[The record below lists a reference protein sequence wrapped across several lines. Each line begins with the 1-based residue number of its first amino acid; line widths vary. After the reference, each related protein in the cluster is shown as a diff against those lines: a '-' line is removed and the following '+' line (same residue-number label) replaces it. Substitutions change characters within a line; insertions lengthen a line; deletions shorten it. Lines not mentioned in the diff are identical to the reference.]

1 MYSNIPK
8 TKPEKHPMP
17 HNKSAKNPAIP
28 TLAVSLIILF
38 LLSISP
44 GIIYAQQATPTPL
57 NQPTPVPTTA
67 AISGQPLLEDLEMGK
82 NITFSY
88 LGAVDTVLNGPFD
101 TYFLR
106 FSTPANWKLIDGAS
120 ITLHLQTDIVN
131 LGGTTLR
138 TDLGNQRYGAK
149 LDVFFDDILI
159 TSHPLATGDEEVT
172 FELPLAKLED
182 NPNTGEHNIYL
193 FLDAAIDCQIQ
204 ELSTVVIKADSQID
218 LLHTINNPV
227 ANLAQLPQPIFQ
239 RNSLIPETAT
249 IVTPNQPTATEL
261 SAILSAAAAFG
272 RMTQGKLVL
281 TTIPINR
288 LTQETAQNANLI
300 FVGKSE
306 SLPWFESMNLP
317 VTVAQNRF
325 VVEGMQD
332 VDGILTLSNSPWN
345 HARFILVVSGNDD
358 EGVLKAAQALSS
370 GTLLTYGEETNVA
383 IIAKVDTN
391 IQSPPAPPD
400 RTFSDLDYRDTIT
413 IRGPGP
419 RSIDVNF
426 YVPPGFTAASD
437 SYLDLTFNHSSLLTL
452 ETSVLTLSLND
463 RSLGGIKYSEETIDQ
478 NTSRF
483 SIPARAVLSGTNTLT
498 ISTNHIVDDYCQDW
512 INDVFTDIM
521 PSSLLHLPLVKNTGG
536 LTDLLD
542 LSAYPF
548 PFISNPELN
557 KLAFILPFDSPAAL
571 NEAAHLA
578 ANLASQSS
586 GGIIALEALY
596 ADQISET
603 VLQNNDLII
612 VGLPADLPILQSM
625 SDRLPASFD
634 PGSNSIVLPSFKINY
649 RLTES
654 TSMGYLQIFE
664 SPYET
669 NTILTVLGS
678 SDEGVVWAANAL
690 TKTTP
695 LVGFLS
701 GNLALTNGK
710 QVVSSDTRLGA
721 GVQDMLSTIAPQQ
734 VVTEIPDQADLSS
747 LVPTMPA
754 NLIEEPFLDLAPKQ
768 WIPAA
773 LSLITLMILVVLAIV
788 IRNAIR
794 QERNK
799 RYRINK

>member
-1 MYSNIPK
+1 MKITPNTSPEGRSMGYQQPGTNLV
-8 TKPEKHPMP
+8 KP
-17 HNKSAKNPAIP
+17 ALAI
-28 TLAVSLIILF
+28 SIIILF

-44 GIIYAQQATPTPL
+44 GIIYAQEATPTPAA
-57 NQPTPVPTTA
+57 QPSPVPTTA
-67 AISGQPLLEDLEMGK
+67 PLAGQPSLEDLETGK
-82 NITFSY
+82 DIPFSY

-106 FSTPANWKLIDGAS
+106 FSTPANWKLVEGAS

-138 TDLGNQRYGAK
+138 TELGNQRYGAK

-172 FELPLAKLED
+172 FDLPLADLQES
-182 NPNTGEHNIYL
+182 PNTGEHNIYL
-193 FLDAAIDCQIQ
+193 FLDAAIDCQIE
-204 ELSTVVIKADSQID
+204 ELSTVVIKADSQVD
-218 LLHTINNPV
+218 LTHTINNPV
-227 ANLAQLPQPIFQ
+227 PSLAQLPQPIFQ
-239 RNSLIPETAT
+239 RNSIIPETAT

-261 SAILSAAAAFG
+261 SAILTTAAAFG
-272 RMTQGKLVL
+272 RMTQGELVL

-306 SLPWFESMNLP
+306 ALPWFESMNLP
-317 VTVAQNRF
+317 ATVAQNRF
-325 VVEGMQD
+325 VVDGMQEI
-332 VDGILTLSNSPWN
+332 DGILTLSNSPWN
-345 HARFILVVSGNDD
+345 HARFILVVSSNSD
-358 EGVLKAAQALSS
+358 EGVLKAAQALSG
-370 GTLLTYGEETNVA
+370 GTLLTYGGKPNVA
-383 IIAKVDTN
+383 VIAKVDTN
-391 IQSPPAPPD
+391 IQSPPSPAD
-400 RTFSDLDYRDTIT
+400 RTFADLGYQDTIT

-419 RSIDVNF
+419 RSFDVTF
-426 YVPPGFTAASD
+426 YVPPGFIAASD
-437 SYLDLTFNHSSLLTL
+437 SYLDITFNHSSLLTL

-463 RSLGGIKYSEETIDQ
+463 RSLGGIKYSEETIAE
-478 NTSRF
+478 NSMRF
-483 SIPARAVLSGTNTLT
+483 SIPARAVLPGTNTLT

-521 PSSLLHLPLVKNTGG
+521 PSSLLHLPLVNNTGG
-536 LTDLLD
+536 LIDLLD
-542 LSAYPF
+542 LSNYPF

-557 KLAFILPFDSPAAL
+557 KLAFIVSFDSPVSV

-586 GGIIALEALY
+586 GGIIALEAAY
-596 ADQISET
+596 ADQVPET
-603 VLQNNDLII
+603 MLQDNDLII
-612 VGLPADLPILQSM
+612 VGLPANLPILQSM
-625 SDRLPASFD
+625 RDRLPASFD
-634 PGSNSIVLPSFKINY
+634 PNSNSLVLSSFKINY
-649 RLTES
+649 RLTET

-669 NTILTVLGS
+669 NSILAVLGS
-678 SDEGVVWAANAL
+678 SNEGVIWAANAL
-690 TKTTP
+690 TKATP
-695 LVGFLS
+695 LVGAPS

-710 QVVSSDTRLGA
+710 QVVSSDTRLGV
-721 GVQDMLSTIAPQQ
+721 GVQDMLATIAPQQ

-754 NLIEEPFLDLAPKQ
+754 NLIEEPLLGLNPKQ

-773 LSLITLMILVVLAIV
+773 LSMITLMILVVLAIV

-799 RYRINK
+799 RFRINKK